1 MAVDTVNLD
10 CLCGDSF
17 IQSIVKVTQIVMG
30 IVLVLCIC
38 HTVYTVFFSVYIM
51 FGFLGPLS
59 WGTGWKQASRPGAE

>member
-1 MAVDTVNLD
+1 MTGSEEMKSWGMKKGSQVTYGSGHGQFGL

-38 HTVYTVFFSVYIM
+38 HTVYTIFF
-51 FGFLGPLS
+51 LS
-59 WGTGWKQASRPGAE
+59 I